1 MAIDSDKEVNHVAE
15 AKRKASE
22 VRAYKYIVNAI
33 MHEEARFCR
42 KILEHLATQPIGAI
56 DVVQLLFMA
65 SEKEQAV
72 EEYQGSDSP
81 IRCVNDAFV
90 YPDMESDVPV
100 VVLEEFKTLIG
111 QIYDENQASHI
122 ELEIGPKLR
131 SRGSIPKFEKY
142 IIARVMINLIKNSLN
157 AARKKSI
164 PKGGAVIDLFVELNT
179 DDDAELP
186 LKSSLGTIAA
196 GLSRSRYTSM
206 G

>member
-1 MAIDSDKEVNHVAE
+1 
-15 AKRKASE
+15 
-22 VRAYKYIVNAI
+22 

-179 DDDAELP
+179 DDDASFLEI
-186 LKSSLGTIAA
+186 IARDNC
-196 GLSRSRYTSM
+196 G
-206 G
+206 GFKQEQ